1 MVGLMGAAINDVLAD
16 SDTKPGGRTMKP
28 GTVVT
33 DNTGSIFTCV
43 KVVSGQ
49 NIVNGNVVFW
59 DGSYNAQVLAS
70 GQAAISGTANWA
82 GMGVTVNSIT
92 ASTSQFIFAQVFGQG
107 NVRVTDTTAS
117 NLPGHLMIPGS
128 TPGELTGKLPATAST
143 YISGVVLTA
152 TCSVATLTACFINF
166 PRMVA
171 A

>member
-1 MVGLMGAAINDVLAD
+1 MGYAIGASLNDVLVEGD
-16 SDTKPGGRTMKP
+16 LRPGGKTMKP

-33 DNTGSIFTCV
+33 DSNGAIFTCV

-49 NIVNGNVVFW
+49 NIVNGNVVYW
-59 DGSYNAQVLAS
+59 DGSYNVTVLAS
-70 GQAAISGTANWA
+70 GQGAISGAVNWA

-128 TPGELTGKLPATAST
+128 TPGELCGKLPATAST
-143 YISGVVLTA
+143 YVSGIVLTA

-166 PRMVA
+166 PRMSA